1 MEKVTMEPQ
10 PDKFLVIFLDLADLK
25 LEVLGT
31 MYWALEESMV
41 EVKL

>member
-1 MEKVTMEPQ
+1 MGKVIVEPL

-31 MYWALEESMV
+31 MYWVLEELMV
-41 EVKL
+41 EVKS